1 MKNLKEALRNK
12 PPFLS
17 LRALHFPLYG
27 ITLFLVFWFFYSLQ
41 GLHVREGRVVD
52 FNVVANK
59 TVEIVDVERTEE
71 LKRQAL
77 SGLVPEY
84 QVDVNVNRDLKR
96 EASEFFNAVEELRL
110 GSVEVSSEV
119 QDAFCSKWK
128 ITRGTLKKL
137 IFSREEEYQNIKNTF
152 LELFTRYLAQ
162 PIRQE
167 DLGKTILEINAELER
182 MNYPAEVSLVASFLF
197 YRFLRPNAV
206 MDVEATQRKRLE
218 VLQSVKPVLR
228 IIPRGAVI
236 IPRGTV
242 VTTENIKILETLGL
256 LGETNLWVR
265 LLVLVLLIGGSLVVE
280 FYYLKR
286 FESALLDHYTFL
298 LLRLTVV
305 AGVLTLN
312 SFLLRFSDRLMI
324 LGAVPLI
331 LFTLLGR
338 NFALGESL
346 IILPLMVWGMRAD
359 SFQAIY
365 LYLNLLLPIFLLG
378 KTLKRKDLIRV
389 GLEIALVNLA
399 FNMLFDFQEGDVWGP
414 VLSQALYGWGG
425 GVLAAIIA
433 LGGISFLEN
442 TFRFTSDLHLVE
454 FLNPT
459 YPLLQK
465 LLMEAPGTYSHSL
478 MVANLAEAASEEVGA
493 NPLLVRVGAYYHDIG
508 KLKRPYFFVE
518 NQLAGSNIH
527 DRLSPTLSAL
537 VIQKHVKDGLELA
550 IQYKLPLEV
559 REIIRRHHAKSLI
572 RYFYNKALEKEER
585 KVEEIEFRYGGP
597 LPHTKEEVL
606 VFLAD
611 SIEAAIHCID
621 NPSPKRIENMVN
633 GIIENYLRDGQLN
646 ESSLTLQELHRVA
659 QKFIVVINGL
669 FHTRVAYPEVAETR
683 NGKKGNL
690 TNRVDG

>member
-1 MKNLKEALRNK
+1 MKSLKEALRSK
-12 PPFLS
+12 LSFLS
-17 LRALHFPLYG
+17 LRTLHFPLYG
-27 ITLFLVFWFFYSLQ
+27 ITLFLVFWFFYSFQ
-41 GLHVREGRVVD
+41 GLHLQEGRVVD

-77 SGLVPEY
+77 SSLVPEY
-84 QVDVNVNRDLKR
+84 QVDANVNRDLQR
-96 EASEFFNAVEELRL
+96 EVSEFFAAVEEIRL
-110 GSVEVSSEV
+110 GSAEIAPQV

-128 ITRGTLKKL
+128 ITRGTLEKL
-137 IFSREEEYQNIKNTF
+137 IFSREEEYQKIKNTF

-167 DLGKTILEINAELER
+167 DFGKTILEVNAELER
-182 MNYPAEVSLVASFLF
+182 MSYPVDVSLVVSFLF
-197 YRFLRPNAV
+197 YRFLKPNAV

-399 FNMLFDFQEGDVWGP
+399 FNMLFDFQEGDAWGT
-414 VLSQALYGWGG
+414 VLGNALYGWGG

-518 NQLAGSNIH
+518 NQLAGNNIH

-550 IQYKLPLEV
+550 VQYRLPLEV
-559 REIIRRHHAKSLI
+559 REIIRRHHGKSLI

-669 FHTRVAYPEVAETR
+669 FHTRVAYPEIAETR